1 MSLNEKDKLEKFEE
15 KIVVKYRKYS
25 KKTERVKKTN
35 QMVIVCMSIIKGFL
49 LLGFITQILLGEQRT
64 GFMGLPTVL
73 LGLSFIADWV
83 LYLKD
88 HSSVILKTVM
98 LYGFLLVY
106 AILNFMKGS
115 QTI

>member
-73 LGLSFIADWV
+73 LGLSLIADWV
-83 LYLKD
+83 LYFKRSFICYFESCHAVWISACLCN
-88 HSSVILKTVM
+88 T
-98 LYGFLLVY
+98 
-106 AILNFMKGS
+106 
-115 QTI
+115 